1 MLRMETNAWPER
13 MGFVTCADGVSVGPL
28 RQRNV

>member
-1 MLRMETNAWPER
+1 MDTKAWLEP
-13 MGFVTCADGVSVGPL
+13 MGFDTVADGVSVGPL

>member
-1 MLRMETNAWPER
+1 MLRMETKAWPER
-13 MGFVTCADGVSVGPL
+13 IGLDTVADGVSVGPL